1 VNPDENCSKDSARVK
16 NGFGVAFITCLLCV
30 ISILAMVKALAGFMD
45 WSWCEQLAFILIPIL
60 ATCLVL
66 YRGGLCR
73 EKPGAVRLAC
83 LAGLS
88 LLIFA
93 VVWIGLFFLVFLV
106 SAFRGIS
113 RHHP

>member
-1 VNPDENCSKDSARVK
+1 
-16 NGFGVAFITCLLCV
+16 
-30 ISILAMVKALAGFMD
+30 MVKALAGFID
-45 WSWCEQLAFILIPIL
+45 WGWCEQLAFILIPIL

-66 YRGGLCR
+66 YRADLCR
-73 EKPGAVRLAC
+73 KKPRAVRLAC

-93 VVWIGLFFLVFLV
+93 VVWTSLFFLIFLV
-106 SAFRGIS
+106 CAFTGIS